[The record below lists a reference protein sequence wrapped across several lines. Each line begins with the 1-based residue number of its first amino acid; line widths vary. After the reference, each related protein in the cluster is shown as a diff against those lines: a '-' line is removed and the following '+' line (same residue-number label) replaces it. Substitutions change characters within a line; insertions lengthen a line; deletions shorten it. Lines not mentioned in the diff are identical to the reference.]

1 MPEITIPDM
10 GTSAFFPVSNS
21 TPVSTNTDK
30 QMHFEI
36 SEPCSDDFIDHNL
49 LVESTND
56 EESVVLERLEGRRI
70 VDINHLFEQIKKIRH
85 EPFNC
90 SFVDMLFISETR
102 KGYMSVFTFKCKM
115 CNIISKITS
124 EMLNNTAPYLPINKA
139 IVNGSLAIGI
149 GQTQLAELSASIE
162 LPFISSTSYISH
174 LSTVSSSV
182 QDTAIDEITK
192 AGKEEREIAIKNRN
206 VDENGI
212 PMCTVIADGQWSKRS
227 YKTKYNSFSGAA
239 TIIGFNTKKVLFV
252 GVRNSYCS
260 VCQRATNRK
269 TEPPVHVC
277 FLNWKKPSTAMEA
290 DSILEG
296 FSNSLNM
303 HGLKYNKLIG
313 DGDSSVTNKLN
324 EVMPYGPEFKIQKI
338 ECRNH
343 LLRNYG
349 MKMSALSKKIEYP
362 AIIRK
367 FITTNILRFRSDIT
381 KAIEHHLNENS
392 PLQQKIRDL
401 RKDITNSP
409 YHRLGQHDNCA
420 NYFCTGPKVGERN
433 FVPEAIETGI
443 MAEIRKI
450 VYRLAA
456 NTESLIENTDN
467 NPCEQ
472 FNSLI
477 NKHIGGKRINFTQGN
492 NYKTRVEAAVVAYN
506 SHNYIRA
513 VQKTIISKSPGKFGN
528 KYSTNITRIR
538 NNTNNRRRKL
548 FSSGIVRTKPKYKCS
563 APDNNYGLA
572 EPLDDNLSLNNE
584 HFLEKKN
591 LFLQKLTDVNRY
603 EIEKVTR
610 DQSHSEIW
618 YKERRVRL
626 TASKFGE
633 ICKMRDSTS
642 CKIKVHGMLYKP
654 SAMCKSMAYGIEI
667 EPLARS
673 SFEALLQ
680 VSVQLCGLFIDRE
693 YPYLAASPDGLV
705 GEHFVLEIKC
715 PYAAKDTI
723 SAIEAMEKKLLPYCS
738 VKEGKIVLKKDHA
751 YYFQVIGQLRIT
763 QRNLCYFVIYT
774 KNWMN
779 VEEIHFDIS
788 FWEMKMVKKLQSFYL
803 DCLLPEIIDPLYGKR
818 LLITDI
824 REPLH
829 ILNAQHLQRQI
840 KKKNVKR

>member
-36 SEPCSDDFIDHNL
+36 SEPCSDNFIDHNL

-90 SFVDMLFISETR
+90 SFVDMVFISETR

-192 AGKEEREIAIKNRN
+192 AGKEEREIAIKNGN

-212 PMCTVIADGQWSKRS
+212 PMCTVIADGQWPKRS

-492 NYKTRVEAAVVAYN
+492 NYKTRVEAAVVTLIIIYVLYKKQLFPKVQEN
-506 SHNYIRA
+506 SVINI
-513 VQKTIISKSPGKFGN
+513 QLILLELGIIPTIEDENFLVLELYEQNPN
-528 KYSTNITRIR
+528 
-538 NNTNNRRRKL
+538 
-548 FSSGIVRTKPKYKCS
+548 
-563 APDNNYGLA
+563 
-572 EPLDDNLSLNNE
+572 DNLSLNNE

>member
-10 GTSAFFPVSNS
+10 ETSSFFRVSNS
-21 TPVSTNTDK
+21 TPVSMNTDK
-30 QMHFEI
+30 QINFEN
-36 SEPCSDDFIDHNL
+36 SEPCSADFMDHNL
-49 LVESTND
+49 LVESTSD
-56 EESVVLERLEGRRI
+56 EESVVLERLGGRRI
-70 VDINHLFEQIKKIRH
+70 VDINRLFEQIKKIRH
-85 EPFNC
+85 EPFNF
-90 SFVDMLFISETR
+90 SFLDMVFISETR
-102 KGYMSVFTFKCKM
+102 KGFMSVFTFKGKM

-124 EMLNNTAPYLPINKA
+124 EMLDNTALYLPINKA

-149 GQTQLAELSASIE
+149 GQTQLSELSASIK

-174 LSTVSSSV
+174 LSTVSNSV
-182 QDTAIDEITK
+182 QDTAIDEMIK
-192 AGKEEREIAIKNRN
+192 AGKEESEIAIKNGN

-239 TIIGFNTKKVLFV
+239 TIIGFNTKKVLFI

-260 VCQRATNRK
+260 VCQRAINRK

-324 EVMPYGPEFKIQKI
+324 EVMPYGPEFIIQKI

-349 MKMSALSKKIEYP
+349 MKMSVLSKKIEYP

-381 KAIEHHLNENS
+381 KTIEHHLNENS

-409 YHRLGQHDNCA
+409 YHRLGQNDNCA
-420 NYFCTGPKVGERN
+420 NYFCTGPTIGERN
-433 FVPEAIETGI
+433 FVPEANETGL

-477 NKHIGGKRINFTQGN
+477 NKHIGGKRINYTQGN

-513 VQKTIISKSPGKFGN
+513 VQKTIISKKS
-528 KYSTNITRIR
+528 
-538 NNTNNRRRKL
+538 
-548 FSSGIVRTKPKYKCS
+548 
-563 APDNNYGLA
+563 
-572 EPLDDNLSLNNE
+572 
-584 HFLEKKN
+584 
-591 LFLQKLTDVNRY
+591 
-603 EIEKVTR
+603 R

-618 YKERRVRL
+618 FKERRVHL
-626 TASKFGE
+626 SASKFGD

-667 EPLARS
+667 EHLARS

-723 SAIEAMEKKLLPYCS
+723 SAIEAMEKKLLPFCS
-738 VKEGKIVLKKDHA
+738 VNEGKIVLKKDHA
-751 YYFQVIGQLRIT
+751 YYFQVMGQLRIT
-763 QRNLCYFVIYT
+763 QRDMCYFVMYT

-779 VEEIHFDIS
+779 VEEIHFDSS
-788 FWEMKMVKKLQSFYL
+788 FWKMKMVKKLQSFYL
-803 DCLLPEIIDPLYGKR
+803 DCLLPEIIDSLYGKR
-818 LLITDI
+818 LLISDI

-829 ILNAQHLQRQI
+829 ILSAQHQLQI
-840 KKKNVKR
+840 